1 MSSSG
6 AGYLT
11 AASLLASPVIT
22 TPTVNSPNIAGVIG
36 SGGAAPTIASAT
48 TIAPTT
54 EISYVSGITTIQTIT
69 PPSPIDTKGG
79 TIAIIPTGIFLTGLL
94 GNIALASTSVVNKT
108 LNFTYDPVSLKWT
121 PSY

>member
-6 AGYLT
+6 AGYAQAIAPT
-11 AASLLASPVIT
+11 IT
-22 TPTVNSPNIAGVIG
+22 SPNVVGVIG
-36 SGGAAPTIASAT
+36 SGGAAPTIASAA

-54 EISYVSGITTIQTIT
+54 EVTYVSGITTIQTIT
-69 PPSPIDTKGG
+69 PPAPIDTKGG
-79 TIAIIPTGIFLTGLL
+79 TIFIIPTGLFLTGLL

-108 LNFTYDPVSLKWT
+108 LSFTYDPVTLKWT